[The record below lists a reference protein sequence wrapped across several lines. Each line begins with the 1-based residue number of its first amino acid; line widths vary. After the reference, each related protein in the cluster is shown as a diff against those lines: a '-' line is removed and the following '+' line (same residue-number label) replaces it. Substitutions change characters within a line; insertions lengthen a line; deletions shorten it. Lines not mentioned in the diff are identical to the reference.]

1 MGTGTRPGL
10 AHVRHWLPNNTC
22 RVVGL
27 TATAAQYMQCVIP
40 RRHTHARACADDCP
54 GHWQEMCVSH
64 THTHMQDQWPGQ
76 AMSIKVKETLFEVT
90 PPRRR
95 LPPLPLPLC
104 VARSVFFL
112 FSRRP
117 LLVAF
122 VCVCVCVCVTCTCV
136 RTYYMHACLCVHVC
150 MCVHVLVC
158 VCACIDVI

>member
-1 MGTGTRPGL
+1 
-10 AHVRHWLPNNTC
+10 
-22 RVVGL
+22 
-27 TATAAQYMQCVIP
+27 
-40 RRHTHARACADDCP
+40 
-54 GHWQEMCVSH
+54 
-64 THTHMQDQWPGQ
+64 MQDQWPGQ